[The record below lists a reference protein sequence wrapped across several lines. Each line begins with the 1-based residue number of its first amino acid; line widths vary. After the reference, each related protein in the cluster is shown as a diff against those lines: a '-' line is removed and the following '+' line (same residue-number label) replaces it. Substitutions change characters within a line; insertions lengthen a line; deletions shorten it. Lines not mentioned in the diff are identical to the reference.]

1 MIDFKEI
8 ESKKRDVMEAIIL
21 NIGDELLIGQVVNTN
36 ASWMANELE
45 AHAIHVKRVMVVSD
59 DVSDITDGLQHAMQ
73 SADVVLITGGLG
85 PTKDDI
91 TKQVLCNVFAS
102 ELVTDKDSLEHVSHY
117 FESRGMPMSEVNR
130 AQALVPACCKVLH
143 NKVGTAPGMWFEEGA
158 CIVVSLP
165 GVPFEMKWL
174 MQHAVLP
181 ALNARQGSEAIW
193 HKTIMTCGIGESFLA
208 DKIAA
213 WEDAL
218 PEQFK
223 LAYLPK
229 AGEVRLRL
237 SSRGEDL
244 ESLQKETE
252 KQIEELK
259 PLIEDYLYGF
269 DEETLSEVI
278 GKLLRAKGMTL
289 STAESCTGGTV
300 SHRITEV
307 AGASD
312 YFVGGVVSYSN
323 AIKQQ
328 CLGVR
333 EETLEHYGAVSQET
347 VIEMAEGCRNYFK
360 TDYAIATT
368 GIAGPG
374 GGTEA
379 KPVGTVWIAVSTPQG
394 TFFEC
399 YCFPTLRA
407 QHQERTSVQ
416 ALYNL
421 WRQLR

>member
-1 MIDFKEI
+1 M
-8 ESKKRDVMEAIIL
+8 
-21 NIGDELLIGQVVNTN
+21 
-36 ASWMANELE
+36 
-45 AHAIHVKRVMVVSD
+45 
-59 DVSDITDGLQHAMQ
+59 
-73 SADVVLITGGLG
+73 
-85 PTKDDI
+85 
-91 TKQVLCNVFAS
+91 
-102 ELVTDKDSLEHVSHY
+102 
-117 FESRGMPMSEVNR
+117 
-130 AQALVPACCKVLH
+130 
-143 NKVGTAPGMWFEEGA
+143 
-158 CIVVSLP
+158 
-165 GVPFEMKWL
+165 
-174 MQHAVLP
+174 
-181 ALNARQGSEAIW
+181 
-193 HKTIMTCGIGESFLA
+193 
-208 DKIAA
+208 
-213 WEDAL
+213 
-218 PEQFK
+218 
-223 LAYLPK
+223 
-229 AGEVRLRL
+229 
-237 SSRGEDL
+237 
-244 ESLQKETE
+244 
-252 KQIEELK
+252 
-259 PLIEDYLYGF
+259 YGF

-328 CLGVR
+328 CLVVR

-399 YCFPTLRA
+399 YQFPTLRA
-407 QHQERTSVQ
+407 QHQERTTTQ
-416 ALYNL
+416 ELYNQ
-421 WRQLR
+421 WKIIK